1 MKCNYADDMMPIHV
15 IIFFYPMHINPGV
28 GGSISVD
35 MQERL
40 NYN

>member
-1 MKCNYADDMMPIHV
+1 
-15 IIFFYPMHINPGV
+15 MHINPGV